1 MGIDADPRLTLSP
14 GLQEKVTYL
23 GTVLSS
29 FPEASRASEAVL
41 EKLLGIKRIERQT
54 ERIGEERVA
63 ERDAAVTAWQQR
75 PLVEK
80 DRSPVG
86 VKAPEFAAVMPDGGR
101 LQLNSVNADQS
112 SHWHEY
118 KAGCLLELESEV
130 PSSDPCPKLPEVFLQ
145 RERMD
150 ELTREIGKKA
160 ADICDATVSE
170 LSASAEEPSFSS
182 PDNLPVPT
190 ASRGHD
196 EPPSPYLEPPTV
208 VSRDVVASHQGSDV
222 FGPILASRSWEL
234 GFFGARRKAY
244 VGDGSSWIWTL
255 FKRHF
260 QPYGFV
266 GILDFIHALTY
277 VYAAAMAARTTTEG
291 WPVYVRW
298 ITWVWQGQVSKV
310 IVELAQR
317 QQQLGLPM
325 KDDGPTHPRTIVSG
339 ALTYLQNQQSRM
351 NYPQYRRQGLPIT
364 SSHIESTNKLL
375 NHRVKGTEKF
385 WSSRGAEAMLQL
397 KADTLSD
404 TAPLDVFWRN
414 RSNRMTGQRVYTSSK
429 T

>member
-1 MGIDADPRLTLSP
+1 M
-14 GLQEKVTYL
+14 QEKATFL

-29 FPEASRASEAVL
+29 FPEASRASEVL
-41 EKLLGIKRIERQT
+41 LQKILGVKRIERQT

-63 ERDAAVTAWQQR
+63 ERDADVAAWQQR

-80 DRSPVG
+80 DGTPVG
-86 VKAPEFAAVMPDGGR
+86 VKAPDLVAVMPDGGR
-101 LQLNSVNADQS
+101 LQFNEVNEDQS

-118 KAGCLLELESEV
+118 KAGCLLALKSEV
-130 PSSDPCPKLPEVFLQ
+130 HSSDPSPELPELFLQ
-145 RERMD
+145 QERMD
-150 ELTREIGKKA
+150 KLTREIGKKA
-160 ADICDATVSE
+160 AEVRDATDGE
-170 LSASAEEPSFSS
+170 EAASPSS
-182 PDNLPVPT
+182 PDDVPVPT
-190 ASRGHD
+190 A
-196 EPPSPYLEPPTV
+196 PPGKDKQPSSYPDPPTV
-208 VSRDVVASHQGSDV
+208 VSRDVVASHHNSDT

-234 GFFGARRKAY
+234 GFFGAHRKAY

-255 FKRHF
+255 FKRRF

-277 VYAAAMAARTTTEG
+277 VYAAAMAARTAAEG
-291 WPVYVRW
+291 WPIYVRW
-298 ITWVWQGQVSKV
+298 ITWIWQGQVSQV

-317 QQQLGLPM
+317 QQQLGLP
-325 KDDGPTHPRTIVSG
+325 KDEDGPTCPRKIVRD

-351 NYPQYRRQGLPIT
+351 NYPEYRRQGLPIT

-385 WSSRGAEAMLQL
+385 WSRRGAEAMLQL

-404 TAPLDVFWRN
+404 TAPLDTFWRN
-414 RSNRMTGQRVYTSSK
+414 RPKRMIGQRVYARSK
-429 T
+429 S

>member
-1 MGIDADPRLTLSP
+1 LGIDTDPRLTLSP
-14 GLQEKVTYL
+14 SLQEKVTYL

-29 FPEASRASEAVL
+29 FPEASRASQALL

-63 ERDAAVTAWQQR
+63 ERDAAVTAWKQR

-80 DRSPVG
+80 DRAPVG
-86 VKAPEFAAVMPDGGR
+86 VKAPELAAVMPDGGR
-101 LQLNSVNADQS
+101 LQLNEVNADQS

-130 PSSDPCPKLPEVFLQ
+130 HPSDPCPELPEVFLQ

-150 ELTREIGKKA
+150 KLTREIGKKA
-160 ADICDATVSE
+160 ADVCDATASE
-170 LSASAEEPSFSS
+170 FAAAVEEPASS
-182 PDNLPVPT
+182 PNASSVPT
-190 ASRGHD
+190 ASMGDD
-196 EPPSPYLEPPTV
+196 ERPSSSLEPPTV
-208 VSRDVVASHQGSDV
+208 VCRDVVASHQSSDV

-234 GFFGARRKAY
+234 GFFGACRKAY

-277 VYAAAMAARTTTEG
+277 VYAAAMAARMMAEG

-298 ITWVWQGQVSKV
+298 ITWVWQGEVSKV

-351 NYPQYRRQGLPIT
+351 NYPEYRRQGLPIT

-414 RSNRMTGQRVYTSSK
+414 RSNRMTGQRVYTGSK